1 MSRKKYTSKKEKP
14 IADAVKLLIF
24 ISAQISILMS
34 LIVVIVLCLIN
45 KEYLGLLSLLYF
57 PYGIFS
63 IYFAGCCTVE
73 SIKEYCNNLNVTNGN
88 Q

>member
-24 ISAQISILMS
+24 ISAQISLLMML
-34 LIVVIVLCLIN
+34 LIVIVLCLIN

-73 SIKEYCNNLNVTNGN
+73 SIKDYCDNLNVNN
-88 Q
+88 IQE